1 MQSSGQS
8 RWRYRK
14 GAITEWRRFAPVL
27 DSERMHT
34 ALGDLC
40 GFEQRFGVLPR
51 LGKVFDMFRMIMP
64 YDVKVVIIAQSPYP
78 GSCPSTGIT
87 YACGPAF
94 LPSRGCA
101 TTPMTLRNI
110 ILEIC
115 RDFST
120 NKTKQPPLRRGLR
133 QEQEMLLN
141 WIDQGVMLLNSSLT
155 LGTNC
160 PKYLEDHTIL
170 WQEIMQD
177 LVYTICEKVDPVF
190 VFVGKDAWK
199 LESSVSQNTRVIK
212 VSHPV
217 ARKETSSAWYGS
229 SVFSRVSRMMVER
242 DEMPI
247 KWT

>member
-1 MQSSGQS
+1 
-8 RWRYRK
+8 
-14 GAITEWRRFAPVL
+14 
-27 DSERMHT
+27 MHI
-34 ALGDLC
+34 ALGDLY
-40 GFEQRFGVLPR
+40 GFEQRYGVLPK

-115 RDFST
+115 RDFSA
-120 NKTKQPPLRRGLR
+120 NKTKQP
-133 QEQEMLLN
+133 QEMLLD

-177 LVYTICEKVDPVF
+177 LVYTICKKVDPVF

-199 LESSVSQNTRVIK
+199 LENSVSHPVGGAQGKGSTRVIK

-217 ARKETSSAWYGS
+217 ARKETPSAWYGS
-229 SVFSRVSRMMVER
+229 SVFSRVSKMMVER

-247 KWT
+247 KWM

>member
-1 MQSSGQS
+1 M
-8 RWRYRK
+8 Y
-14 GAITEWRRFAPVL
+14 I
-27 DSERMHT
+27 
-34 ALGDLC
+34 ALEDLY
-40 GFEQRFGVLPR
+40 GFEQKYGLLPR
-51 LGKVFDMFRMIMP
+51 LGQVLDMFRMITP
-64 YDVKVVIIAQSPYP
+64 YDVRVVIIAQSPYP
-78 GSCPSTGIT
+78 GYCPKARVP

-94 LPSRGCA
+94 LPSRRCA

-115 RDFST
+115 RDFRT
-120 NKTKQPPLRRGLR
+120 DKTKQTLPKP
-133 QEQEMLLN
+133 QDMLLS

-177 LVYTICEKVDPVF
+177 LVCTICKKVDPVF

-199 LESSVSQNTRVIK
+199 FESSVLQNTRVIK

-229 SVFSRVSRMMVER
+229 SVFSRVSKMMVER
-242 DEMPI
+242 EEMPI
-247 KWT
+247 KWI

>member
-1 MQSSGQS
+1 M
-8 RWRYRK
+8 Y
-14 GAITEWRRFAPVL
+14 I
-27 DSERMHT
+27 
-34 ALGDLC
+34 ALEDLY
-40 GFEQRFGVLPR
+40 GFEQKYGLLPR
-51 LGKVFDMFRMIMP
+51 LGQVLDMFRMIMP
-64 YDVKVVIIAQSPYP
+64 YDVRVVIIAQSPYP
-78 GSCPSTGIT
+78 GYCPKAGVP

-94 LPSRGCA
+94 LPSKGCA

-115 RDFST
+115 RDFPLCPEPRLQNT
-120 NKTKQPPLRRGLR
+120 NKTKQPFVQDPGLVA
-133 QEQEMLLN
+133 QTLSKVCKPQEMLLS

-177 LVYTICEKVDPVF
+177 LVCTICKKVDPVF

-199 LESSVSQNTRVIK
+199 FESSVLQNTRVIK

-217 ARKETSSAWYGS
+217 ARKETSSPWYGS
-229 SVFSRVSRMMVER
+229 GVFSRVSKMMVER
-242 DEMPI
+242 EEVPI
-247 KWT
+247 KWI

>member
-1 MQSSGQS
+1 M
-8 RWRYRK
+8 Y
-14 GAITEWRRFAPVL
+14 V
-27 DSERMHT
+27 
-34 ALGDLC
+34 ALEDLY
-40 GFEQRFGVLPR
+40 GFEQKYGLLPR
-51 LGKVFDMFRMIMP
+51 LGQVLDMFRMIMP
-64 YDVKVVIIAQSPYP
+64 YDVRVVIIAQSPYP
-78 GSCPSTGIT
+78 GYCPKAGVP

-94 LPSRGCA
+94 LPSRRCA

-115 RDFST
+115 RDFSLC
-120 NKTKQPPLRRGLR
+120 PSRGSSGFCPELRRKGKDNEI
-133 QEQEMLLN
+133 QTMPKVCKPQEMLLN

-177 LVYTICEKVDPVF
+177 LVCTICKKVDPVF

-199 LESSVSQNTRVIK
+199 FESSVLQNTRVIK

-229 SVFSRVSRMMVER
+229 GVFSRVSKMMVER
-242 DEMPI
+242 EEMPI
-247 KWT
+247 KWI

>member
-1 MQSSGQS
+1 M
-8 RWRYRK
+8 R
-14 GAITEWRRFAPVL
+14 I
-27 DSERMHT
+27 
-34 ALGDLC
+34 ALGDLY
-40 GFEQRFGVLPR
+40 GFEQRYGVLPR
-51 LGKVFDMFRMIMP
+51 LDRVLDMFRMIMP
-64 YDVKVVIIAQSPYP
+64 YDVRVVIIAQSPYP
-78 GSCPSTGIT
+78 GFCPSTGVA

-94 LPSRGCA
+94 LPSKGCV

-110 ILEIC
+110 ISEIC
-115 RDFST
+115 RDFSI
-120 NKTKQPPLRRGLR
+120 NITKQP
-133 QEQEMLLN
+133 QEMLLN

-199 LESSVSQNTRVIK
+199 LENSVLQNTRVIK

-229 SVFSRVSRMMVER
+229 GVFSCVSKMMVDKGEI
-242 DEMPI
+242 PI
-247 KWT
+247 RWAHALSSCTL